1 MKKKIIPASF
11 LRLIS
16 IIIFWLQKPSRNR
29 KITISLLVLS
39 FIFSIV
45 TYLVFTNSLP
55 LIETPSAIAVTTL
68 TIDVAAP
75 TPIVSSP
82 NIDKVYSNFCFN
94 CINTNDYPCYFFF
107 TFF

>member
-39 FIFSIV
+39 FIFDDSFLSVISSYLENISIFFI
-45 TYLVFTNSLP
+45 YLQSTDFKSS
-55 LIETPSAIAVTTL
+55 ETSYMA
-68 TIDVAAP
+68 
-75 TPIVSSP
+75 
-82 NIDKVYSNFCFN
+82 
-94 CINTNDYPCYFFF
+94 
-107 TFF
+107 